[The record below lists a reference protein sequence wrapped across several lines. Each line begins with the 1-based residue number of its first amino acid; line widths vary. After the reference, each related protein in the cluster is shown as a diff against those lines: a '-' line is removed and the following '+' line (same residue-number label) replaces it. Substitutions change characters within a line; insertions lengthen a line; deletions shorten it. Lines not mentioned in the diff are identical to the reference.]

1 MSLDKTLSD
10 NYREPMMLEQHP
22 VSAVL
27 PSYFET
33 VYPKFIEFMN
43 AYYLSHG
50 DSDNPAS
57 MLNELQHNR
66 NLESV
71 TPELLALIGNELLMG
86 ADYSNGVFDKRS
98 AIQLSNLLYR
108 SKGTSFSIQEFFRL
122 FFGIDAEVRYGRNE
136 IFMVGDPLEENLLYT
151 SEKRTLYGTE
161 EDGDLFQIDWPGSRL
176 KFNFDDGD
184 IQVWVLALTPKI
196 EIFPSF
202 YILNINNVNYID
214 ESAAVNIDGT
224 VDPFELYVVRTA
236 RIVTYNAYYQLRE
249 NIDYVVD
256 YSDKSINFLA
266 PGIGYLKPGW
276 KFGDPWLDYL
286 STFGKLSPPTQDI
299 DKEGNSFGP
308 ILNPKARI
316 SILRDFPAGSLIGPD
331 STNKKITDNGYYQL
345 FSLLIRTPVS
355 IQTWRAM
362 YKDFIHPAGMFLAGE
377 TSIVSVANINIAAQS
392 DTADYDKSVEDV
404 AKILSTASS
413 EIEELNIKLEE
424 N

>member
-1 MSLDKTLSD
+1 
-10 NYREPMMLEQHP
+10 
-22 VSAVL
+22 
-27 PSYFET
+27 
-33 VYPKFIEFMN
+33 
-43 AYYLSHG
+43 
-50 DSDNPAS
+50 
-57 MLNELQHNR
+57 
-66 NLESV
+66 
-71 TPELLALIGNELLMG
+71 MG

>member
-10 NYREPMMLEQHP
+10 NYREPMMLEQYP

-27 PSYFET
+27 PDYFET
-33 VYPKFIEFMN
+33 VYPKFVEFMN
-43 AYYLSHG
+43 TYYLSHG

-71 TPELLALIGNELLMG
+71 TPELLSLIGNELLMG
-86 ADYSNGVFDKRS
+86 GDYSNSVFDKRS

-122 FFGIDAEVRYGRNE
+122 FFGIDSEVRYGRNE
-136 IFMVGDPLEENLLYT
+136 IFMVGDPLEEDLSYI
-151 SEKRTLYGTE
+151 SEKRTLYTKADGE
-161 EDGDLFQIDWPGSRL
+161 EVQVDWPGSRL
-176 KFNFDDGD
+176 KFNFDDGV

-196 EIFPSF
+196 EIFPAP

-214 ESAAVNIDGT
+214 ESGAVKADGT
-224 VDPFELYVVRTA
+224 VDPFELYVVRTK
-236 RIVTYNAYYQLRE
+236 RVVTYNAYYQLRE

-256 YSDKSINFLA
+256 YLDKSVKFLA

-286 STFGKLSPPTQDI
+286 STFGELSPPTQDI
-299 DKEGNSFGP
+299 DKEGVRFGP
-308 ILNPKARI
+308 LLNPKARI
-316 SILRDFPAGSLIGPD
+316 NVLRQFPAGSHIGPE

-355 IQTWRAM
+355 IKTWRAL
-362 YKDFIHPAGMFLAGE
+362 YKDFIHPAGMYLAGE
-377 TSIVSVANINIAAQS
+377 TSVVSVANINIAAQS
-392 DTADYDKSVEDV
+392 DTADFDKNVEDV
-404 AKILSTASS
+404 AEILSTSSS

>member
-1 MSLDKTLSD
+1 MSLDKTLSG
-10 NYREPMMLEQHP
+10 NYREPLVLEKHS
-22 VSAVL
+22 VSAAL
-27 PSYFET
+27 PDYFET
-33 VYPKFIEFMN
+33 VYPKFIEFMK
-43 AYYLSHG
+43 AYYLSYD

-66 NLESV
+66 DLESV
-71 TPELLALIGNELLMG
+71 TPELLELIGNELLMG

-136 IFMVGDPLEENLLYT
+136 IFMVGDPSEESLLYI
-151 SEKRTLYGTE
+151 SEKRTLYTKADGTP
-161 EDGDLFQIDWPGSRL
+161 FQIDWPGSRM

-184 IQVWVLALTPKI
+184 IQVWALALTPKI
-196 EIFPSF
+196 EILPSL
-202 YILNINNVNYID
+202 YILNINNINYID
-214 ESAAVNIDGT
+214 EVASGGDE
-224 VDPFELYVVRTA
+224 DPFELYVVRTA

-256 YSDKSINFLA
+256 YSDKSIKFLA

-299 DKEGNSFGP
+299 DKDGNKFGP
-308 ILNPKARI
+308 LLNPKAKI
-316 SILRDFPAGSLIGPD
+316 DVLRSFPGGSFIGPE

-355 IQTWRAM
+355 IKTWRAM
-362 YKDFIHPAGMFLAGE
+362 YKDFIHPSGMYLAGE
-377 TSIVSVANINIAAQS
+377 ASIVSVANINIAAQS
-392 DTADYDKSVEDV
+392 DTADFDRPVGSVSEIV
-404 AKILSTASS
+404 STAST
-413 EIEELNIKLEE
+413 EIEELNIKLED